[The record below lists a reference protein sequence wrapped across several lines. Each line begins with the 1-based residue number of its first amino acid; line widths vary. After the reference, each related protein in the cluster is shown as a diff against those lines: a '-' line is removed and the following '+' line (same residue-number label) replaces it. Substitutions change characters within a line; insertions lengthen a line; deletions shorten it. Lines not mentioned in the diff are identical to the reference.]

1 MKAITLL
8 RPTLKFKFTLGQLFT
23 LSFSSN
29 SKVWLDAGTQ
39 VFFSYSIGLG
49 TLIAL
54 GSYNRFHHNC
64 YRLENTRKSAWF
76 LCQECRLLST
86 WWRFDNLSTVLAEI
100 LWPCL
105 YEITFSQIEL
115 SISKFAHVLKTR
127 CCLGETNLRI
137 QWHHWSWIHFSS
149 FYFF

>member
-8 RPTLKFKFTLGQLFT
+8 RPTFKLKFTLGQLFT

-64 YRLENTRKSAWF
+64 YRLENTRKFAWS
-76 LCQECRLLST
+76 LCQEYRLLST

-105 YEITFSQIEL
+105 YEITFSEIGL
-115 SISKFAHVLKTR
+115 SIRKFNHVLKTR
-127 CCLGETNLRI
+127 CCLGESNLRI
-137 QWHHWSWIHFSS
+137 QWRHW
-149 FYFF
+149 

>member
-1 MKAITLL
+1 MLTVNIIFLIATRKRLTSAINEPKFYLLAVKAITLL
-8 RPTLKFKFTLGQLFT
+8 RPTFKLEFTLGQLFT

-64 YRLENTRKSAWF
+64 YRLENTRTFAWS
-76 LCQECRLLST
+76 LCVRVSPLVYL
-86 WWRFDNLSTVLAEI
+86 V
-100 LWPCL
+100 
-105 YEITFSQIEL
+105 TF
-115 SISKFAHVLKTR
+115 R
-127 CCLGETNLRI
+127 
-137 QWHHWSWIHFSS
+137 
-149 FYFF
+149 